1 MQDDVA
7 GPRIGQDCGR
17 DRGHAAGEDRG
28 RLRGLVDRQTIFD
41 DLAVRVI
48 EARIDQPGS
57 SGRTRL
63 PPAGREVKE
72 VPALLGRAEHEGR
85 GQEHRL
91 FDRPFGQSGIVAVA
105 QHQSLGMEQVVAD
118 PIPSVARFCHGS
130 LPSPGAPRAC
140 HPPASHRTMSAK
152 TRRMQPSG
160 KRRGGDH
167 SAERSAGRGDDAD
180 GHSHAGLPT
189 PYGWVRASHCR

>member
-7 GPRIGQDCGR
+7 GPGIGQDRGR

-28 RLRGLVDRQTIFD
+28 RLGPLIDRQTILD

-48 EARIDQPGS
+48 EARIDQPERG
-57 SGRTRL
+57 GRAGL
-63 PPAGREVKE
+63 PAAGREVEE

-130 LPSPGAPRAC
+130 LLMPSHVARQA
-140 HPPASHRTMSAK
+140 AS
-152 TRRMQPSG
+152 
-160 KRRGGDH
+160 
-167 SAERSAGRGDDAD
+167 
-180 GHSHAGLPT
+180 
-189 PYGWVRASHCR
+189 